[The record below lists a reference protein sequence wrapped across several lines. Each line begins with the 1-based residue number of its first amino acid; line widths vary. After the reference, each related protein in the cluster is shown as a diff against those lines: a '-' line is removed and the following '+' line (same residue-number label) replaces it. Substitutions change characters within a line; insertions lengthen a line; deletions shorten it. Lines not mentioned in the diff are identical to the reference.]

1 MLLMVANPRTSCH
14 LIDFVNDLKKTGL
27 YVVGHVHV
35 GTMDDT
41 SDAPDPAQIEYPKW
55 LELIDFLKVKA
66 FAELTVSDSIR
77 DGMRHL
83 VRVSGLGG
91 MKPNT
96 VCLGFYDNSAREDL
110 LSNYRAASSRNRLL
124 HLRHDNASI
133 EESGTSELC
142 DGFPDPKQSQSAKEF
157 SGVEYVGMI
166 CDALRMK
173 QNVCL
178 FRHFARFNKQDLFSR
193 GQPVWIDVWPVNFF
207 TSAASPVTHFD
218 TTCLFLLQLACI
230 LHMVPNWKRNS
241 CLRVFACVP
250 VGTSVDET
258 QLKKWRLKEYLSA
271 LRIRGKVHVV
281 EWENAGTPK
290 PSSSESPAF
299 PDVTLPEEDLVKRIN
314 GVIREQCSGTAVVF
328 LYLPRPPSDFTR
340 HEAYLRCLEMMSD
353 SLPPTV
359 LVHGLHPVTSTTL

>member
-1 MLLMVANPRTSCH
+1 MILMVANPRTSCY

-41 SDAPDPAQIEYPKW
+41 SDSPDPAQLEYPKW
-55 LELIDFLKVKA
+55 LELVDYLRVKA
-66 FAELTVSDSIR
+66 FVELTVSDSVR

-96 VCLGFYDNSAREDL
+96 VCLGFYDDSDRVDL
-110 LSNYRAASSRNRLL
+110 LSNYRAASGRGRLFA
-124 HLRHDNASI
+124 LRHDNPSV

-142 DGFPDPKQSQSAKEF
+142 DGLPDPRLASAVKDF
-157 SGVEYVGMI
+157 NGAEYVGMV
-166 CDALRMK
+166 CDALRMR

-178 FRHFARFNKQDLFSR
+178 FRHFARFDKQAAFARRRPAS
-193 GQPVWIDVWPVNFF
+193 VDVWPVNFF
-207 TSAASPVTHFD
+207 ASSPTSFTEFD

-230 LHMVPNWKRNS
+230 LHMVPGWKRGS
-241 CLRVFACVP
+241 LLRVFAGVP
-250 VGTSVDET
+250 LGTSLDET
-258 QLKKWRLKEYLSA
+258 QLKKRRLEDYLA
-271 LRIRGKVHVV
+271 VLRIRGEVHVV
-281 EWENAGTPK
+281 AWDSVETPK
-290 PSSSESPAF
+290 PSRSAPDFSGDALPDESH
-299 PDVTLPEEDLVKRIN
+299 VRIIN

-328 LYLPRPPSDFTR
+328 LYLPRPPADFTR
-340 HEAYLRCLEMMSD
+340 HEEYLRCLQLMSD